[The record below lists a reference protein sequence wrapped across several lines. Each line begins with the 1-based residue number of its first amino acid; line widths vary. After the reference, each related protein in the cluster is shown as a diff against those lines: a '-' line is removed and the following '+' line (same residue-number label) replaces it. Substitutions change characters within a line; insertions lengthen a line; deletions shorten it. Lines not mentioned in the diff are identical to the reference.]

1 MHLEAWPLF
10 TLTASRAEECADG
23 DGWSGVGPPV
33 PHAGG
38 AGGQRLIASRHQP
51 AFRLIKLQG
60 LGTTSGACGKER
72 WHRRNRSFVAVC
84 FQGYFEGDFI
94 RTNFDESSAKIS
106 AASASHD
113 APKVDASRVRFLSC
127 SSDAPSIGV
136 SA

>member
-1 MHLEAWPLF
+1 MSLAFCVCNFVLKVLLYLSHGSVKLGFGVHLHLV
-10 TLTASRAEECADG
+10 L
-23 DGWSGVGPPV
+23 
-33 PHAGG
+33 
-38 AGGQRLIASRHQP
+38 
-51 AFRLIKLQG
+51 
-60 LGTTSGACGKER
+60 
-72 WHRRNRSFVAVC
+72 
-84 FQGYFEGDFI
+84 FI